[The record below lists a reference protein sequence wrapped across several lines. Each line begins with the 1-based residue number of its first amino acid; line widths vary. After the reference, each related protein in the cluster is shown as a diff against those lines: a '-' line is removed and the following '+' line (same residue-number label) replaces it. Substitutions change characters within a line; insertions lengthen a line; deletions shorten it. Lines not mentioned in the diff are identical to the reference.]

1 MLEFQVLFKLEFPI
15 LSPHSPSAGLFS
27 APTRGRSRFASR
39 GIADLRPGKSPR
51 LHPGIMET
59 RRESLRES
67 RGAVSGGRL
76 KAEICGTAGGMQGI
90 SKGRLGCR
98 WKREQAQ
105 GPRCTGAYGKSC
117 KQGGHFICFRS
128 ITSSRYLWI
137 FYLFS
142 ASGLQIEAP
151 GALVRLKANK

>member
-1 MLEFQVLFKLEFPI
+1 MLEFQVILKLEFPI
-15 LSPHSPSAGLFS
+15 LSPHSPSAVLFS

-51 LHPGIMET
+51 LHPGIMQT
-59 RRESLRES
+59 RRESLRETK
-67 RGAVSGGRL
+67 GAVSEGRL

-117 KQGGHFICFRS
+117 KQGGA
-128 ITSSRYLWI
+128 L
-137 FYLFS
+137 YLF
-142 ASGLQIEAP
+142 QIYNIQQIFMD
-151 GALVRLKANK
+151 LLSL